1 MAEGEFIKPI
11 VDLLAELEEKLGG
24 PYKADEAVLNELI
37 RWLSVDDIRKFVRD
51 YRRNHELP
59 PDEDLV
65 RIEHTPWEGDTIYK

>member
-1 MAEGEFIKPI
+1 MAEGEFIRPI
-11 VDLLAELEEKLGG
+11 VSLLSEMEEILGDA
-24 PYKADEAVLNELI
+24 YKASEAVLNDLI
-37 RWLSVDDIRKFVRD
+37 RWLSAEDIRKFVQD

>member
-1 MAEGEFIKPI
+1 MAEGEFIRPI
-11 VDLLAELEEKLGG
+11 VSLLSEMEGILGDA
-24 PYKADEAVLNELI
+24 YKADEAVLNDLI
-37 RWLSVDDIRKFVRD
+37 RWLSAEDIRKFVQD

>member
-1 MAEGEFIKPI
+1 MAEGEFIRPI
-11 VDLLAELEEKLGG
+11 VSLLSEMEEILGDAC
-24 PYKADEAVLNELI
+24 KADEAVLNELI
-37 RWLSVDDIRKFVRD
+37 RWLSAEDIRKFVQD